1 LHDRALNH
9 DGRGVTLSTRK
20 GKNPKHWIF
29 KGIVARTQRGA
40 PEKLRDPGE
49 YAGKIGGTQ

>member
-9 DGRGVTLSTRK
+9 DGRGITLSTRK

-29 KGIVARTQRGA
+29 KRIVARTQRGA
-40 PEKLRDPGE
+40 LEKLRDPGE
-49 YAGKIGGTQ
+49 YEGKIGGTQ